1 MVGYASSEKPFEDES
16 RWNAQ
21 TSELSIIKIKMK
33 QKINCRIK
41 HKQEK
46 KSVAIQELQPQKV
59 KTNYRIDGF
68 KLREAIHF

>member
-21 TSELSIIKIKMK
+21 TSELSIINIKMK

-41 HKQEK
+41 QTRK
-46 KSVAIQELQPQKV
+46 KSVANQELQP
-59 KTNYRIDGF
+59 
-68 KLREAIHF
+68 